1 MPARD
6 IPGLNLRAY
15 WALGEAGWKAGMD
28 DNLWRLSFLVQSRVN
43 GIVEELPIDPE
54 NGDRYILVDAG
65 SPFNNHMAVWD
76 VDIWAYI
83 EPEHGFIIFNNENGH
98 LLRYNS
104 SPAQWVELLS
114 PEAIKEM
121 YESNDNTNEF
131 SNAEQSKLAGI
142 ENNAT
147 ADMSAAEIK
156 EAYES
161 NLNTNAFTDAEK
173 AKLASLSSSRFLGV
187 YPTLTSL
194 QAAHP
199 APPEGSFAYVDSG
212 PGADIMSYI
221 WDANSVKYVPQASGN
236 SQETPESVKAKYEAN
251 DDTNAFTDAEKAKL
265 DLIEAG
271 ATGDLSGSEIK
282 SLYEAEPNTNAF
294 TDAEKEKLAAYDP
307 DAPSLPTGGTT
318 GQFLAKASNDD
329 GDAVWQTITI
339 PEPEDE
345 LPSTAGQNGKVLG
358 VAAGSPVWVDPPASY
373 PALSGAAGRVLTV
386 KPDESG
392 VLWKTPAVADG
403 DNLYPL
409 GGDVVHNP
417 FIERRARP
425 YMSDFPN
432 DYSLA
437 GATAVISDGTEGL
450 LFTGIGGTEAQ
461 RKIIGKPLHSNW
473 KIIQFSMKVRTAT
486 VTFGSTGLVLMAAD
500 GTFVVFGLSRGNSLS
515 AFNIRIMRYNA
526 AGTWQASFTDTAI
539 TGAPTNMHFRIVRTD
554 NNWIYVYYSFDG
566 HTWINITNFNPATN
580 FAAGFNRVGFSG
592 NRTEV
597 SEFNFYEDDLNYGN
611 FSGFLNAGL
620 PILTGKAGRV
630 LMVEEN
636 EEDTF
641 WATIPGLSMPINN
654 LTDSYILTVGDMN
667 SYIRMNSAS
676 NITLT
681 VPTNMSAGIPIG
693 SSVVVRQVG
702 NGQIT
707 LVPQATVILN
717 TPETLKLRKRGSVIS
732 LVKVADNEWDVH
744 GDLEIE
750 VI

>member
-15 WALGEAGWKAGMD
+15 WALGEAGWKTGMD
-28 DNLWRLSFLVQSRVN
+28 ENMWRLSFMVQARVS

-54 NGDRYILVDAG
+54 NGDRYILVDSG
-65 SPFNNHMAVWD
+65 SPFQNHMAVWD

-83 EPEHGFIIFNNENGH
+83 SPEHGFIIFNNENSH
-98 LLRYNS
+98 LLRFNETLG
-104 SPAQWVELLS
+104 QWVELIS
-114 PEAIKEM
+114 PEAIKEL
-121 YESNDNTNEF
+121 YESNDDTNAF
-131 SNAEQSKLAGI
+131 TNAEKNKLADI
-142 ENNAT
+142 ENDAT

-156 EAYES
+156 AAYES

-173 AKLASLSSSRFLGV
+173 AKLNGLSSSRFLGV
-187 YPTLTSL
+187 YPTLTGL
-194 QAAHP
+194 QSAHP
-199 APPEGSFAYVDSG
+199 APPEGSFAYVDAG

-329 GDAVWQTITI
+329 GDAVWQTVTI

-345 LPSTAGQNGKVLG
+345 LPATAGQDGKVLG
-358 VAAGSPVWVDPPASY
+358 VASGVPVWVNPPASY
-373 PALSGAAGRVLTV
+373 PALGGAAGRVLTV

-409 GGDVVHNP
+409 GGEVIYNP
-417 FIERRARP
+417 FVEKRARP
-425 YMSDFPN
+425 SISDFPN
-432 DYSLA
+432 DYSVA
-437 GATAVISDGTEGL
+437 GATAVISDGTEGI
-450 LFTGIGGTEAQ
+450 LFTGVGGTDTQ
-461 RKIIGKPLHSNW
+461 RKIIGKSLPSNW
-473 KIIQFSMKVRTAT
+473 KIIEFAMKVRTGT
-486 VTFGSTGLVLMAAD
+486 VTFGSAGLVLMAPD
-500 GTFVVFGLSRGNSLS
+500 NSFIVIGLNRGNSLS
-515 AFNIRIMRYNA
+515 AFNIRVLRHNTAGAYA
-526 AGTWQASFTDTAI
+526 AVITDTAV
-539 TGAPTNMHFRIVRTD
+539 TGSPTNMYFRVVRTD
-554 NNWIYVYYSFDG
+554 NNWIFIYYSFDG
-566 HTWINITNFNPATN
+566 HSWTNITNFNPVTN
-580 FAAGFNRVGFSG
+580 FASGFNRVGLSG
-592 NRTEV
+592 NRTEAV
-597 SEFNFYEDDLNYGN
+597 EYTLYQDDTTFGN

-620 PILTGKAGRV
+620 PILTGKAGRI

-641 WATIPGLSMPINN
+641 WATIPGMNMPIVN
-654 LTDSYILTVGDMN
+654 LTDSYTLTVGDMN
-667 SYIRMNSAS
+667 SYLRMNSAS

-681 VPTNMSAGIPIG
+681 VPTNISAGISIG
-693 SSVVVRQVG
+693 SSVVVRQMG
-702 NGQIT
+702 LGQIT
-707 LVPQATVILN
+707 LVPQGVVVLN

-732 LVKVADNEWDVH
+732 LLKVADNEWDVH

>member
-15 WALGEAGWKAGMD
+15 WALGEAGWKTGMD
-28 DNLWRLSFLVQSRVN
+28 ENMWRLSFMVQARVS

-54 NGDRYILVDAG
+54 NGDRYILVDSG
-65 SPFNNHMAVWD
+65 SPFHNHMAVWD

-83 EPEHGFIIFNNENGH
+83 SPEHGFIIFNNENSH
-98 LLRYNS
+98 LLRFNETLG
-104 SPAQWVELLS
+104 QWVELIS
-114 PEAIKEM
+114 PEAIKEL
-121 YESNDNTNEF
+121 YESNDDTNAF
-131 SNAEQSKLAGI
+131 TNAEKNKLADI
-142 ENNAT
+142 ENDAT

-156 EAYES
+156 AAYES

-173 AKLASLSSSRFLGV
+173 AKLNGLSSSRFLGV
-187 YPTLTSL
+187 YPTLTGL
-194 QAAHP
+194 QSAHP
-199 APPEGSFAYVDSG
+199 APPEGSFAYVDAG

-265 DLIEAG
+265 
-271 ATGDLSGSEIK
+271 
-282 SLYEAEPNTNAF
+282 
-294 TDAEKEKLAAYDP
+294 AAYDP

-318 GQFLAKASNDD
+318 GQFLAKASDDD
-329 GDAVWQTITI
+329 GDAVWQTVTI

-345 LPSTAGQNGKVLG
+345 LPATAGQDGKVLG
-358 VAAGSPVWVDPPASY
+358 VASGSPVWVDPPASY
-373 PALSGAAGRVLTV
+373 PALGGAAGRVLTV
-386 KPDESG
+386 KPDETG

-409 GGDVVHNP
+409 GGDVIYNP

-425 YMSDFPN
+425 TISDFPN
-432 DYSLA
+432 DYSVA
-437 GATAVISDGTEGL
+437 GATAVITDGTEGI
-450 LFTGIGGTEAQ
+450 LFTGVGGTDTQ
-461 RKIIGKPLHSNW
+461 RKIIGKSLPSNW
-473 KIIQFSMKVRTAT
+473 KIIEFAMKVRTAT
-486 VTFGSTGLVLMAAD
+486 VTFGSSGLVLMAPD
-500 GTFVVFGLSRGNSLS
+500 NSFVVIGVNRGNNLG
-515 AFNIRIMRYNA
+515 AFNIRVLRHTTTGAY
-526 AGTWQASFTDTAI
+526 TAVI
-539 TGAPTNMHFRIVRTD
+539 NDSVVTGAPTNMYFRVVRTD
-554 NNWIYVYYSFDG
+554 NNWIFIYYSFDG
-566 HTWINITNFNPATN
+566 HTWTHITNFNPATN
-580 FAAGFNRVGFSG
+580 FASGFNRVGLSG
-592 NRTEV
+592 NRTEAV
-597 SEFNFYEDDLNYGN
+597 EYTFYQDDTTFGN

-630 LMVEEN
+630 LMVEDG

-641 WATIPGLSMPINN
+641 WATIPGMNMPIVN
-654 LTDSYILTVGDMN
+654 LVDSYILTAGDMN
-667 SYIRMNSAS
+667 SYLRMNSAS

-693 SSVVVRQVG
+693 SSVVVRQMG
-702 NGQIT
+702 LGQIT
-707 LVPQATVILN
+707 LIGQPTVVLN

-732 LVKVADNEWDVH
+732 LVKVAENEWDVH

>member
-1 MPARD
+1 MPARN

-15 WALGEAGWKAGMD
+15 WALGEAGWKTGMD
-28 DNLWRLSFLVQSRVN
+28 ENMWRLSFLVQSRVM
-43 GIVEELPIDPE
+43 GIVNELPIDPE
-54 NGDRYILVDAG
+54 NGDRYILVDSG

-98 LLRYNS
+98 LLRYNGS
-104 SPAQWVELLS
+104 LTQWVELVS

-121 YESNDNTNEF
+121 YESNDDTNEF
-131 SNAEQSKLAGI
+131 SNAEKTKLSNI

-173 AKLASLSSSRFLGV
+173 AKLAGLSSSRFLGV

-194 QAAHP
+194 QSAHP

-212 PGADIMSYI
+212 AGADIMSYI
-221 WDANSVKYVPQASGN
+221 WDANSIKYVPQASGN

-251 DDTNAFTDAEKAKL
+251 DDTNAFTDIEKAKL
-265 DLIEAG
+265 ASVEEG
-271 ATGDLSGSEIK
+271 ATGDLTGEEIK
-282 SLYEAEPNTNAF
+282 TLYEGQPNTNAF
-294 TDAEKEKLAAYDP
+294 TDDEKAKLAAYDP

-318 GQFLAKASNDD
+318 GQFLAKASDDD
-329 GDAVWQTITI
+329 GDAVWQTVTI

-358 VAAGSPVWVDPPASY
+358 VVTDAPAWVDPPPSY
-373 PALSGAAGRVLTV
+373 PALGGAAGRVLTV

-392 VLWKTPAVADG
+392 VLWKTPAVGDG

-409 GGDVVHNP
+409 GGEVIYNP
-417 FIERRARP
+417 FIEKRARP
-425 YMSDFPN
+425 TISDFPN
-432 DYSLA
+432 DYSIA
-437 GATAVISDGTEGL
+437 GATAVITDGTEGI
-450 LFTGIGGTEAQ
+450 LFTGVGGTEAQ
-461 RKIIGKPLHSNW
+461 RKIIGRPLHTNW
-473 KIIQFSMKVRTAT
+473 KIIEFAMKVRNAP
-486 VTFGSTGLVLMAAD
+486 VTFGSTGLVLMASD
-500 GTFVVFGLSRGNSLS
+500 NTFVVFGLSRGNSLS
-515 AFNIRIMRYNA
+515 AINMRIMRYNA
-526 AGTWQASFTDTAI
+526 AGAWQASFIDTAV
-539 TGAPTNMHFRIVRTD
+539 TGVPSNMYFRIVRTD
-554 NNWIYVYYSFDG
+554 NNWLYVYYSFDG
-566 HTWINITNFNPATN
+566 FTWILSVNFNPATN
-580 FAAGFNRVGFSG
+580 FPSGFNRVGFSG

-597 SEFNFYEDDLNYGN
+597 TEFVYYQDDKNFGN

-630 LMVEEN
+630 LMVEET
-636 EEDTF
+636 EDDVF
-641 WATIPGLSMPINN
+641 WGTLPGGTMPIS
-654 LTDSYILTVGDMN
+654 LKTDSHILETSDMN
-667 SYIRMNSAS
+667 TYLRMNSAS

-681 VPTNMSAGIPIG
+681 VPTNESAGIPVG
-693 SSVVVRQVG
+693 ASVLVRQVG
-702 NGQIT
+702 LGQVT
-707 LVPQATVILN
+707 LVAQPTVILN
-717 TPETLKLRKRGSVIS
+717 TPETLMLRKRGSVVS
-732 LVKVADNEWDVH
+732 LVKIAENEWDVH